1 MNNTIKNILL
11 GIIAVL
17 AIALVAARFMKP
29 AAPNA
34 SGNATAQQEIAITGP
49 LVNKG
54 IRFDGYYSQQVGK
67 LLYLIRF
74 FPEGRVVTVNGTTD
88 VAKDLPKYLVRET
101 KGNPGLGLHNVPVS
115 VEGDSLIFITH
126 PEKGEIE
133 YRGAVA
139 SGSLVR
145 FIRHSH
151 ITGTRQLME
160 YVFYPEGT
168 VPLQEDSTQVVQPS

>member
-1 MNNTIKNILL
+1 MNNTIKSVLL

-17 AIALVAARFMKP
+17 AIALVVGHFLKGQGSSKRNGGA
-29 AAPNA
+29 
-34 SGNATAQQEIAITGP
+34 AQQVVVTGP
-49 LVNKG
+49 LENKN
-54 IRFDGYYSQQVGK
+54 IRFDGYYSNQMGN

-74 FPEGRVVTVNGTTD
+74 FPEGRVVSVNGTSE

-101 KGNPGLGLHNVPVS
+101 KGNPALGLHNVPVS
-115 VEGDSLIFITH
+115 VVGDSLVFITH

-133 YRGAVA
+133 YRGVVA
-139 SGSLVR
+139 SSSMVR

-160 YVFYPEGT
+160 YVFYPDGT
-168 VPLQEDSTQVVQPS
+168 FPSQQDSTQVVQPA